1 MTQSESDLRNEDLST
16 LAKGAGISL
25 TGKGV
30 GRVEQAAVQVAMARL
45 LGPASYGLF
54 GLGWTVLGIGAL
66 VAPLGLDWGVIRFG
80 SGRARQPGELGS
92 VLLQALGAAL
102 GSALAVALLVYL
114 LAPLAAQALF
124 HKPEMLGVLRW
135 VALALVPLVG
145 LRVAAAATRI
155 TQRMQYSIGAEDLLQ
170 PAAQMA
176 VFLALFALG
185 WRLAGAMAAVVI
197 SFVAAMLLSLF
208 FLARLFGNALRA
220 SLRSTSF
227 LPALLRF
234 SLPISVAT
242 LFTQLLVWIDRLFMG
257 FFRPAEEVGVYQA
270 ASQVSFILPLMIL
283 YAFTTILSPMIADL
297 FRRGELDRLGELFRV
312 STKWGLYISLPVF
325 LLIALAPGQVLSA
338 VFGPRFAVG
347 QGALVLLEVGQL
359 VNVGTGSVAPL
370 LVMTGHQNRWVLLSG
385 SFLVLDLAANWLL
398 VPRFGMMGAA
408 LSTSLT
414 LSGLYLCGIVLLK
427 RTLGI
432 TPYDRRYLKGIVAAA
447 VGALALFLLK
457 GAAWRPEWLAVLL
470 QGLLVAGTF
479 GSVLLLLGLDAE
491 DRLFLQLLRNQL
503 RRPRPSLSAQQ
514 EVTRGDSSPGG
525 PKSD

>member
-1 MTQSESDLRNEDLST
+1 MTQSESDSRKEDLST
-16 LAKGAGISL
+16 LARGAGISL
-25 TGKGV
+25 GGKGV

-92 VLLQALGAAL
+92 ILLQALLATL
-102 GSALAVALLVYL
+102 GSALAFGLLVYL

-135 VALALVPLVG
+135 IALALVPLVV
-145 LRVAAAATRI
+145 LRVVAAATRI
-155 TQRMQYSIGAEDLLQ
+155 SQRMQYSMGAEDLLQ
-170 PAAQMA
+170 PAAQL
-176 VFLALFALG
+176 VLFLALFAIG

-220 SLRSTSF
+220 SFGSRSF

-234 SLPISVAT
+234 SLPTSVAA
-242 LFTQLLVWIDRLFMG
+242 LFAQLLVWIDRLFMG

-270 ASQVSFILPLMIL
+270 ASQVSFILPVIIL
-283 YAFTTILSPMIADL
+283 YAFTAILSPMIADL
-297 FRRGELDRLGELFRV
+297 FRQGERDRLGELYRV

-325 LLIALAPGQVLSA
+325 LLIVLAPGQVMLA
-338 VFGPRFAVG
+338 VFGPQFAAG
-347 QGALVLLEVGQL
+347 QAALVLLEVGQL

-385 SFLVLDLAANWLL
+385 SFLGLAVAANWLL

-408 LSTSLT
+408 LSTSLA
-414 LSGLYLCGIVLLK
+414 LSGLGISGIVLLK

-447 VGALALFLLK
+447 AGALALFLLK
-457 GAAWRPEWLAVLL
+457 GAAWGPEWLPVLL
-470 QGLLVAGTF
+470 HGLLVAGTF
-479 GSVLLLLGLDAE
+479 GGVLLLLGLDAE

-503 RRPRPSLSAQQ
+503 RRPRPSLSAQK
-514 EVTRGDSSPGG
+514 EVAPDGSSPRG
-525 PKSD
+525 PTSD